1 MCTLGSGELVRPHLH
16 TLRAR
21 AGFLSAACPSTA
33 HYQGLPQVRGSEVA
47 EEEILVLRR
56 EGRLGRCPGGPVTPL
71 RDPLQEQGS
80 VLLCMG
86 PGDRSQLRPEGK
98 RLPAISDAEAETGY

>member
-1 MCTLGSGELVRPHLH
+1 MGDAQE
-16 TLRAR
+16 
-21 AGFLSAACPSTA
+21 
-33 HYQGLPQVRGSEVA
+33 
-47 EEEILVLRR
+47 
-56 EGRLGRCPGGPVTPL
+56 GPVTPL

-98 RLPAISDAEAETGY
+98 RLPAISDAETETGY